1 MLACYAETNKGDFNN
16 DDAHRRSNSPADAAP
31 QEYFVRVL
39 FWVCAALV
47 AYAYFGYAIWLA
59 LLARIGGRRPVLG
72 RPGAPR
78 VTVVLAVRNEEA
90 NLPAKLQNLRAL
102 DYPADCIQI
111 VVVSDGSTDR
121 TNEILT
127 AEGAGVVSII
137 LPNPAGKAA
146 ALNEA
151 VSRADGEILF
161 FQDARQRTDASALR
175 ILVSCFADEEVGA
188 VSGELLLEAAQ
199 GAPSPDAL
207 GIYWKIEKTVRRL
220 ESETGSVVG
229 VTGAIYAMRRE
240 LYTELPRG
248 TILDDV
254 FQPMH
259 VARAGKRVLFE
270 PGAIARDRIFPQ
282 KGKEFRRKVRTLTGN
297 YQLIRLAPWM
307 LTPANPLLVR
317 FVSHK
322 LLRLVMP
329 FLLFVLPIAA
339 WRGGGILLH
348 GLFWAQITFY
358 ALALTGAVVRPAL
371 RFRAVAVANT
381 FVMLNVAALLAFANF
396 VAGRD
401 EVWT

>member
-1 MLACYAETNKGDFNN
+1 MRT
-16 DDAHRRSNSPADAAP
+16 
-31 QEYFVRVL
+31 L
-39 FWVCAALV
+39 FWLCAAVV

-59 LLARIGGRRPVLG
+59 LLARIRRRLPALG
-72 RPGAPR
+72 SPGTPR
-78 VTVVLAVRNEEA
+78 VTVVLAVRDEEA

-102 DYPADCIQI
+102 DYPADRIQI

-121 TNEILT
+121 TNEILA

-151 VSRADGEILF
+151 VSRADGDILF
-161 FQDARQRTDASALR
+161 FQDARQRTEASALR
-175 ILVSCFADEEVGA
+175 ILVACFADEEVGA
-188 VSGELLLEAAQ
+188 VSGELLLEAAN

-207 GIYWKIEKTVRRL
+207 GIYWKIEKMVRRL

-229 VTGAIYAMRRE
+229 VTGAIYAMRRP
-240 LYTELPRG
+240 LYTQLPRG

-270 PGAIARDRIFPQ
+270 PGAIARDCIFPQ

-297 YQLIRLAPWM
+297 YQLVRLAPWM
-307 LTPANPLLVR
+307 LTPANPLLLR
-317 FVSHK
+317 FASHK
-322 LLRLVMP
+322 LLRLVIP
-329 FLLFVLPIAA
+329 FLLLVLPIAA

-348 GLFWAQITFY
+348 GLFWAQIVFY
-358 ALALTGAVVRPAL
+358 VLALTGTVVRPAL
-371 RFRAVAVANT
+371 RFRVVAVANT

-401 EVWT
+401 EVWI